1 MWTNILSYSNVNYTA
16 GVSYIWICDCFQQNV
31 VCLDYFAVTPLC
43 SLMFRHRY
51 PTPLPFV
58 FSKISITSVFSTA
71 NTHIPGYFS
80 DNILSLEINIKITQ
94 KILHTYMLC
103 RLFHLVF
110 CVEYALVFF
119 LPPPTP
125 GEIYRC
131 EKGDVHEKMGFHRV
145 LSCVDVLVDITVV
158 AVKRLIREKLYFLTV
173 NCQPCELYL
182 SCNRFAHPS

>member
-1 MWTNILSYSNVNYTA
+1 
-16 GVSYIWICDCFQQNV
+16 
-31 VCLDYFAVTPLC
+31 
-43 SLMFRHRY
+43 
-51 PTPLPFV
+51 
-58 FSKISITSVFSTA
+58 
-71 NTHIPGYFS
+71 
-80 DNILSLEINIKITQ
+80 
-94 KILHTYMLC
+94 MLC

-182 SCNRFAHPS
+182 SCNRFAHPSQFASYFVYSRQFSFIHLPQFGLLNILALRPRSRDKRSNLVCYHTFKLLTCTLPCY